1 MEKILSLATMRVYEI
16 EANKA
21 GENYSPCPECCQDRS
36 HKNQK
41 KKCFSYNTEKDAG
54 YCNHCNARF
63 VKHNPFEKKEYQKP
77 TVEFENYTKLSDAV
91 VKWFQG
97 RGISQRTL
105 LQMKIGEKVEW
116 MPQTEKDVNCIMYPF
131 YRNGELINVKYRDGK
146 KNFKLSSGAEL
157 IWYNYDAILKNKEII
172 ICEGEGDA
180 LSFIQAGLD
189 NVISVPN
196 GANIGR
202 MEYFDSSFEDLNN
215 VESFVIATDNDLKG
229 VELKNDLI
237 RRLGMEK
244 CKTISFMQYKDANE
258 LLMNEGPDLLK
269 QIVDEA
275 KFMMLPDIYQVR
287 DIENELLDYFLNGMP
302 QGKNLGIK
310 ELDELIRWETGRLA
324 IGTGIPG
331 MGKGEFLSFV
341 YAKLNHLYG
350 WPIAYYSPESMPIK
364 SHFANVY
371 AKFAGKELKQGIST
385 MADFENAK
393 EYLNSNVYWV
403 NPVNDI
409 GIDEILAK
417 FEYLVKAKGCKLFV
431 IDPWNKVEQEAEHSN
446 NERLFIKKNL
456 VKMSNFARRTDSL
469 LTLIAHPTKMNKDE
483 KGHYIIPGPY
493 NISGS
498 ADFLN
503 MADYTFT
510 VHRNQDPEGKFL
522 THGSVVVQKTKI
534 NKTLGSTG
542 TWPYLYNINNGR
554 YETDHMSGEPTKWD
568 NSNWITKEEYKE
580 PETFKVPTATLNDA
594 FGEYDKDMPF

>member
-1 MEKILSLATMRVYEI
+1 MEKIISLATMQVYEI
-16 EANKA
+16 EANKS
-21 GENYSPCPECCQDRS
+21 GENYSPCPECYQDRS

-41 KKCFSYNTEKDAG
+41 KKCFSYNTEIEAG

-63 VKHNPFEKKEYQKP
+63 VKHNPFEKKDYQKP
-77 TVEFENYTKLSDAV
+77 NIEFQNFTKLSDGL
-91 VKWFQG
+91 VKWFSG
-97 RGISQRTL
+97 RGISQKTL
-105 LQMKIGEKVEW
+105 LTMQIGEKSEW
-116 MPQTEKDVNCIMYPF
+116 MPQIEKDANCVLFPF
-131 YRNGELINVKYRDGK
+131 YRNSELINVKYRDAR

-157 IWYNYDAILKNKEII
+157 IWYNYDAILNHKEII
-172 ICEGEGDA
+172 ICEGEIDA
-180 LSFIQAGLD
+180 LSFIQAGFD

-202 MEYFDSSFEDLNN
+202 MDYFDSSFEDLNK

-244 CKTISFMQYKDANE
+244 CKTISFNEYKDANE
-258 LLMNEGPDLLK
+258 LLSKQGTELLK
-269 QIVDEA
+269 KIVNEA
-275 KFMMLPDIYQVR
+275 KFIMLPDIYQVK
-287 DIENELLDYFLNGMP
+287 DVENELLDFFLNGMP
-302 QGKNLGIK
+302 QGKKLGIP

-341 YAKLNHLYG
+341 YAKLNSLYG
-350 WPIAYYSPESMPIK
+350 WPICYYSPESMPIK

-371 AKFAGKELKQGIST
+371 AKFAGKELRQGVST
-385 MADFENAK
+385 MADFENGK
-393 EYLNSNVYWV
+393 KYLNDNVYWV
-403 NPVNDI
+403 NPAYDI

-469 LTLIAHPTKMNKDE
+469 LTLVAHPTKMPKDE
-483 KGHYIIPGPY
+483 NGKYLIPGPY

-510 VHRNQDPEGKFL
+510 VHRNQNDDGKFL
-522 THGSVVVQKTKI
+522 THGSVVIQKTKI
-534 NKTLGSTG
+534 NKTLGDTG
-542 TWPYLYNINNGR
+542 TWAYLYNINNGR
-554 YETDHMSGEPTKWD
+554 YISDKMSGDVKDWD
-568 NSNWITKEEYKE
+568 NSNWITKEE
-580 PETFKVPTATLNDA
+580 FKPVIEKPLPTIDPDQA
-594 FGEYDKDMPF
+594 FEDMFDY